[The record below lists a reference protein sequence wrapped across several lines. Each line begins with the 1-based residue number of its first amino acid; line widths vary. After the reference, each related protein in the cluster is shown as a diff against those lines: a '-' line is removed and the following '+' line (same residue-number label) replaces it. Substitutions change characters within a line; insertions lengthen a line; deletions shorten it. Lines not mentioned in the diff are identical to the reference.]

1 MKKELFCALIALS
14 LTSCDKSDDIQSLPK
29 AINFNSYT
37 GVPTSRAIDKSKFM
51 GGDAI
56 SVSAFKH
63 DGDLDTQ
70 PFKPEFFD
78 NLPVTAEG
86 SSDYTATKWTYDDT
100 RFWPTSQNVSFVASH
115 NHPITVENGSILLKD
130 FSVKASATEQV
141 DLLWSGAP
149 NKKATDGVVNFTF
162 KHALSRIVFTAKLNQ
177 VYQNATL
184 NVTGITVNNVVNK
197 GTYTFGS
204 MTPNA
209 TAWAAGSWTPSTT
222 TTDKNDYSA
231 INSVEGI
238 VIEAEPNPIGTSL
251 LLLPQDI
258 INNKEVAIT
267 VTYKITFKFGTD
279 VEDIET
285 HEFTQTITPE
295 KNWEQNTQ
303 YNYNLI
309 FSIDNAI
316 MFGSV
321 TCSQWDEPISNEQK
335 IN

>member
-1 MKKELFCALIALS
+1 MKKKLLCALIALS

-29 AINFNSYT
+29 AIDFNSYT
-37 GVPTSRAIDKSKFM
+37 GVPTSRAKDKSKFM

-63 DGDLDTQ
+63 DGDLEKQ
-70 PFKPEFFD
+70 RFEPNFFN
-78 NLPVTAEG
+78 NLLVTAEG
-86 SSDYTATKWTYDDT
+86 PNNYTATEWTYDDT

-115 NHPITVENGSILLKD
+115 NHPITVEEDGSILLSD
-130 FSVKASATEQV
+130 FSVKPLATEQV
-141 DLLWSGAP
+141 DLLWSGVP
-149 NKKATDGVVNFTF
+149 NKKTTDGVVNFTF
-162 KHALSRIVFTAKLNQ
+162 EHALSRIVFTAKLNQ
-177 VYQNATL
+177 DYQNARL
-184 NVTGITVNNVVNK
+184 YVTGITVNNVVNK

-238 VIEAEPNPIGTSL
+238 VIEAEPSPIGTSL

-258 INNKEVAIT
+258 INNKGVTIT
-267 VTYKITFKFGTD
+267 VTYKITFGID
-279 VEDIET
+279 DDIET
-285 HEFTQTITPE
+285 NEFIHTITPE
-295 KNWEQNTQ
+295 KNWKQNTQ
-303 YNYNLI
+303 YDYNLI

-316 MFGSV
+316 MFGNV
-321 TCSQWDEPISNEQK
+321 TCSQWDEPISKEQK

>member
-29 AINFNSYT
+29 AIDFNSYT
-37 GVPTSRAIDKSKFM
+37 GVPTSRAKDKSKFM

-63 DGDLDTQ
+63 YGDLNEQ
-70 PFKPEFFD
+70 PFEPNFFN
-78 NLPVTAEG
+78 NLPVTAEE
-86 SSDYTATKWTYDDT
+86 SSSLAPLEWTYDDT

-115 NHPITVENGSILLKD
+115 NHPITVENGSVMLKD
-130 FSVKASATEQV
+130 FSVKASATEQE
-141 DLLWSGAP
+141 DLLWSGVP

-177 VYQNATL
+177 VYQNARL
-184 NVTGITVNNVVNK
+184 YVTGITVNNVVNK

-209 TAWAAGSWTPSTT
+209 TTWAAGSWTPSTIAA
-222 TTDKNDYSA
+222 DKNDYSA
-231 INSVEGI
+231 IKSVEGI

-258 INNKEVAIT
+258 INNKGVTIT
-267 VTYKITFKFGTD
+267 VTYKITFGID
-279 VEDIET
+279 GDIET
-285 HEFTQTITPE
+285 NEFIHTITPE
-295 KNWEQNTQ
+295 KNWKQNTQ
-303 YNYNLI
+303 YDYNLI

-316 MFGSV
+316 MFGNV
-321 TCSQWDEPISNEQK
+321 TCSQWDEPISQE
-335 IN
+335 